1 MSKQIELFNI
11 AHLNKLLP
19 NICKTKI
26 VRHLEIVLMGRKVNF
41 TFVYF
46 HT

>member
-1 MSKQIELFNI
+1 MSKYIKLFNI

-26 VRHLEIVLMGRKVNF
+26 VRHMEIVLMGRKVTF